1 MLRSLSL
8 AYFLRPQLV
17 KFGSMSLLCRFSTES
32 KASENKST
40 SDFPNSSKIA
50 ENLLNFSAQD
60 ESILTPKKVVEYLDR
75 FVIGQA

>member
-8 AYFLRPQLV
+8 ACYFRPQLA
-17 KFGSMSLLCRFSTES
+17 KLGSKSILCKFSTDG

-40 SDFPNSSKIA
+40 SEFPNSSKIA
-50 ENLLNFSAQD
+50 DNLLNFSTQD

-75 FVIGQA
+75 FVIGQP